1 MVVAVVAEA
10 AVVAFAVA
18 ALAIQGGMGFGSAA
32 VLGGEDER
40 GEIGEEAAAPS
51 NLATVSAIAGGPQ

>member
-1 MVVAVVAEA
+1 MVGVVVVAVV
-10 AVVAFAVA
+10 VVFTAA
-18 ALAIQGGMGFGSAA
+18 ALAIQGGMGFCSAA

-40 GEIGEEAAAPS
+40 GEIGEEVAAPS